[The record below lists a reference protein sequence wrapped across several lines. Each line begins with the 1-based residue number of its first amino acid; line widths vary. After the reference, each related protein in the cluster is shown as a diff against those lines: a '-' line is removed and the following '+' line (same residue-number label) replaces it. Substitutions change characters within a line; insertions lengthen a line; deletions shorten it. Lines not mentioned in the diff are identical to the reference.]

1 MTNYNPPTDAIA
13 FALKLAGFERLSA
26 EIPGFEHAD
35 LDTVEGILSES
46 ASFFSEAVAPT
57 LRDGDKIGAKHIGDG
72 QVTTPPSYH
81 DAYGKLVESGWLTV
95 QWPEEFGGG
104 GFPFSVNYAM
114 QEVMDSANMAFSLLS
129 INTFGAI
136 DALLQFG
143 SDELKEAYIPKLVS
157 GEWAGTMNLTEPQA
171 GTDLGALTTKAVDNG
186 DGTYAI
192 TGQKIFITWGEHDLV
207 ENIAHLVLAR
217 IPGSPEGTK
226 GISLFLVPKFLP
238 GGQRNALEC
247 ISIEE
252 KLGLHGSPTSTMQFD
267 GATGWLVGEVNAGLK
282 AMFVMMND
290 ARQTVGI
297 QGLGLSE
304 LAHQQSVDYA
314 NTRVQGRTALG
325 DTTIVG
331 HPDVRRM
338 LATQKSQIAAVR
350 YLLNLNA
357 VNIDLAHHHPDDA
370 VRRQAEERVA
380 LLTPICKTYGSELG
394 TELTSLNIQVH
405 GGMGFIE
412 ETGAAQLWRD
422 SRITSI
428 YEGTTGVQAVDLVVR
443 KVAQRDG
450 AVVREL
456 IDEMQQVATA
466 TGGAT
471 GTALAAAFD
480 TLADATTWV
489 LTADR
494 ADALAGSV
502 AYLKL
507 WWRATAAWLLAK
519 AALTEGAPAD
529 AAALRDFF
537 VAAMLPEAQSLAAQ
551 TKSGAAVLRGLS
563 F

>member
-1 MTNYNPPTDAIA
+1 
-13 FALKLAGFERLSA
+13 
-26 EIPGFEHAD
+26 
-35 LDTVEGILSES
+35 
-46 ASFFSEAVAPT
+46 
-57 LRDGDKIGAKHIGDG
+57 
-72 QVTTPPSYH
+72 
-81 DAYGKLVESGWLTV
+81 
-95 QWPEEFGGG
+95 
-104 GFPFSVNYAM
+104 
-114 QEVMDSANMAFSLLS
+114 
-129 INTFGAI
+129 
-136 DALLQFG
+136 
-143 SDELKEAYIPKLVS
+143 
-157 GEWAGTMNLTEPQA
+157 
-171 GTDLGALTTKAVDNG
+171 
-186 DGTYAI
+186 
-192 TGQKIFITWGEHDLV
+192 
-207 ENIAHLVLAR
+207 
-217 IPGSPEGTK
+217 
-226 GISLFLVPKFLP
+226 
-238 GGQRNALEC
+238 
-247 ISIEE
+247 
-252 KLGLHGSPTSTMQFD
+252 
-267 GATGWLVGEVNAGLK
+267 
-282 AMFVMMND
+282 
-290 ARQTVGI
+290 
-297 QGLGLSE
+297 
-304 LAHQQSVDYA
+304 
-314 NTRVQGRTALG
+314 
-325 DTTIVG
+325 
-331 HPDVRRM
+331 
-338 LATQKSQIAAVR
+338 
-350 YLLNLNA
+350 

-466 TGGAT
+466 TGGAA

-537 VAAMLPEAQSLAAQ
+537 VTTMLPEAQSLAAQ
-551 TKSGAAVLRGLS
+551 TKSGAEVLRGLS